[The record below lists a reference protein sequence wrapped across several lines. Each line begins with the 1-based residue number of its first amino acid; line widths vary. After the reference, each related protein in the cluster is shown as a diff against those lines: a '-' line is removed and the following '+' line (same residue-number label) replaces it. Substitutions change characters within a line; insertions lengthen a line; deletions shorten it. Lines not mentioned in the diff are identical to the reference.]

1 MSLRRVLF
9 FAAAFSLAGC
19 ASNTN
24 PPPGEDTGVA
34 MDAAPD
40 TAPTDGGTDSAPPED
55 VGPGDTSTPPPDAE
69 PACAC
74 PPLPACATPAAD
86 SPVFTPTG
94 SEYIDQ
100 LFGVLA
106 CADTTLDAA
115 LYRTSWDCVVDAFET
130 KLADD
135 ADLVVRLVIDDDQCP
150 LLAGGVRDCP
160 LARIATHPRVTI
172 VDDDRSAFMHHKFIV
187 ADGARV
193 WVSSG
198 NMTRTSFCT
207 DMNNS
212 LVVEQ
217 AEIVAGY
224 AAHFEEMFAGTFSPQ
239 PAEAPVTGGT
249 YTLYTSPR
257 TPSTSPSPWFD
268 ALVAAIDAS
277 TTSVDVM
284 ISAWTRT
291 EVSDAL
297 VRARGR
303 GVTIRALVRTSY
315 VDDPP
320 AMALIAAGAEV
331 RHGNVHSKVAIID
344 GHLVATGSPNWSAN
358 AWSNSEASLWVD
370 DASVAAAYTAELD
383 RALPLASL
391 P

>member
-9 FAAAFSLAGC
+9 FAAAFTLAGC
-19 ASNTN
+19 ASSSN
-24 PPPGEDTGVA
+24 PNPGDDSGVIEDAGP

-40 TAPTDGGTDSAPPED
+40 TGPGDSGSRDSEVPPED
-55 VGPGDTSTPPPDAE
+55 AE
-69 PACAC
+69 PEPECDC
-74 PPLPACATPAAD
+74 PPLPACATPAPD
-86 SPVFTPTG
+86 EPVFTPVG
-94 SEYIDQ
+94 SAYKDQ
-100 LFGVLA
+100 LFAVLA
-106 CADTTLDAA
+106 CADETIDAA

-135 ADLVVRLVIDDDQCP
+135 ADLEVRLVIDDDQCP
-150 LLAGGVRDCP
+150 LLEGGVRDCP

-187 ADGARV
+187 ADGERV

-217 AEIVAGY
+217 PEIVTGY
-224 AAHFEEMFAGTFSPQ
+224 ADHFELMFGGTFSPQ
-239 PAEAPVTGGT
+239 PITEPIVAGA

-257 TPSTSPSPWFD
+257 TPATMGSPWFND
-268 ALVAAIDAS
+268 LVAAIDAS
-277 TTSVDVM
+277 TTTVDVM

-303 GVTIRALVRTSY
+303 GVTIRALVRSAY

-320 AMALIAAGAEV
+320 ALALIAAGAEV
-331 RHGNVHSKVAIID
+331 RHGNVHSKVAVID
-344 GHLVATGSPNWSAN
+344 GGLVVTGSPNWSAN
-358 AWSNSEASLWVD
+358 AWSNSEASLWVAD
-370 DASVAAAYTAELD
+370 SAVAAAYTAELE
-383 RALPLASL
+383 RAWPLASV